1 MNMLLC
7 IRACYLIP
15 RDRIVL
21 KYEFSFC
28 QSFFCS
34 IILFLCV
41 LPSVLTCWP
50 LSGLNCLTCGGL
62 AKRVVSTASFSPCFL
77 SVTSGQLSGAV
88 TLAACCAVYSGFY
101 FQVQRI
107 TGVRYGVSL

>member
-1 MNMLLC
+1 MLLC

-15 RDRIVL
+15 RERIVL
-21 KYEFSFC
+21 KYELSFC

-34 IILFLCV
+34 IILLCV
-41 LPSVLTCWP
+41 LPFVLTCWP

-77 SVTSGQLSGAV
+77 LVTSGQLSGAV
-88 TLAACCAVYSGFY
+88 TVAAGCAVYSGFY

-107 TGVRYGVSL
+107 TGVRLGVSL